1 MNKKFLELAK
11 KSKVIVIKVGSNI
24 LVNEKHVLRRKWL
37 NSLIEDVKELQKRGS
52 KIIIVSS
59 GAIALGRNILSKKK
73 LTNLHE
79 KQAAA
84 SIGQIQL
91 SQQWQKAFAKLNIQS
106 SQILIT
112 AEDLNERRKYLN
124 IRNTIYSLMDLNV
137 VPIINENDTTSTEEI
152 RFGDNDKLS
161 AMISNAL
168 SAELLILLSDVNGL
182 YTANPKKSLQAK
194 LITSVE
200 EVDQQIEKYIDKDLS
215 EFGSGGMLAK
225 INAAKLCIQSGSTM
239 IISNGLVNNPLSKI
253 DPQSSTWFH
262 PSKNILT
269 SRQQWIW
276 NRPIQKAIV
285 HIDEGASKALKKN
298 SSLLAIGVKSIDGKF
313 YRGDT
318 VSIHYNKKELARGM
332 INYDFQEMDKIK
344 GKKSSEFSEILG
356 FVRED
361 EIIHKDN
368 LVRSR

>member
-1 MNKKFLELAK
+1 
-11 KSKVIVIKVGSNI
+11 
-24 LVNEKHVLRRKWL
+24 
-37 NSLIEDVKELQKRGS
+37 
-52 KIIIVSS
+52 
-59 GAIALGRNILSKKK
+59 
-73 LTNLHE
+73 
-79 KQAAA
+79 
-84 SIGQIQL
+84 
-91 SQQWQKAFAKLNIQS
+91 
-106 SQILIT
+106 
-112 AEDLNERRKYLN
+112 
-124 IRNTIYSLMDLNV
+124 MDLNV

-161 AMISNAL
+161 AMIANAL

-182 YTANPKKSLQAK
+182 YTANPKKSTDAK

-200 EVDQQIEKYIDKDLS
+200 EVNQAIEKYIDKDLS

-225 INAAKLCIQSGSTM
+225 VNAAKLCIHSGSTM
-239 IISNGLVNNPLSKI
+239 IISNGLVNNPLGNI
-253 DPQSSTWFH
+253 RPTSSTWFH

-332 INYDFQEMDKIK
+332 INYDFKEMDKIK
-344 GKKSSEFSEILG
+344 GRKSIEFSKILG

-361 EIIHKDN
+361 EIVHKDN
-368 LVRSR
+368 LVNSR

>member
-1 MNKKFLELAK
+1 MNKKFTDLAK

-24 LVNEKHVLRRKWL
+24 LVNEKHTLRKKWL
-37 NSLIEDVKELQKRGS
+37 ATLVDDVQKLQKKGS
-52 KIIIVSS
+52 KVIIVSS

-91 SQQWQKAFAKLNIQS
+91 SQQWQKAFAKLKIQS

-124 IRNTIYSLMDLNV
+124 IRNTIFSLMDLNV

-161 AMISNAL
+161 AMITNAL
-168 SAELLILLSDVNGL
+168 SAELLILLSDVDGL
-182 YTANPKKSLQAK
+182 YTANPKKSTQAK
-194 LITSVE
+194 LITDVTE
-200 EVDQQIEKYIDKDLS
+200 INHDLEKYIDKDLS
-215 EFGSGGMLAK
+215 EFGSGGMIAK
-225 INAAKLCIQSGSTM
+225 VNAAKLCMQSGSTM
-239 IISNGLVNNPLSKI
+239 IIANGLVSHPLDNISPK
-253 DPQSSTWFH
+253 SSTWFH
-262 PSKNILT
+262 PAKNILT

-276 NRPIQKAIV
+276 NRPIHKAII
-285 HIDEGASKALKKN
+285 HIDEGASKALQKN
-298 SSLLAIGVKSIDGKF
+298 SSLLAIGVKSIEGKF

-318 VSIHYNKKELARGM
+318 VLIHYNKKELARGM
-332 INYDFQEMDKIK
+332 INYDFKEMEQIK
-344 GKKSSEFSEILG
+344 GQKSKDFSGILG

-368 LVRSR
+368 MVTSR

>member
-1 MNKKFLELAK
+1 MNKTFQNLAK

-24 LVNEKHVLRRKWL
+24 LVNEKFKLRKKWL
-37 NSLIEDVKELQKRGS
+37 NSLVDDVAKLQKKGS

-59 GAIALGRNILSKKK
+59 GAIALGRDVLQKKK

-91 SQQWQKAFAKLNIQS
+91 SQNWQRAFARSKIQS

-124 IRNTIYSLMDLNV
+124 IRNTIYSLLDLEV
-137 VPIINENDTTSTEEI
+137 IPIINENDTTSTEEI

-161 AMISNAL
+161 AMIANAL

-182 YTANPKKSLQAK
+182 YTSNPKKSSSASL
-194 LITSVE
+194 LTSVSE
-200 EVDQQIEKYIDKDLS
+200 IDQKIEKYVDQDLS

-225 INAAKLCIQSGSTM
+225 VNAAKLCMQSGSTM
-239 IISNGLVNNPLSKI
+239 IISNGLVNNPI
-253 DPQSSTWFH
+253 DQIHPEKSTWFH
-262 PSKNILT
+262 PAKNILT

-276 NRPIQKAIV
+276 NRPIQKAII
-285 HIDEGASKALKKN
+285 HIDEGASRALGKN
-298 SSLLAIGVKSIDGKF
+298 SSLLAIGVKSIEGRF

-318 VSIHYNKKELARGM
+318 VSIHYNKKEVARGM
-332 INYDFQEMDKIK
+332 INYDFKEMDQIK
-344 GKKSSEFSEILG
+344 GKKSNEISTILG

-368 LVRSR
+368 MVASR

>member
-1 MNKKFLELAK
+1 MQLTCPECGKEFE
-11 KSKVIVIKVGSNI
+11 
-24 LVNEKHVLRRKWL
+24 
-37 NSLIEDVKELQKRGS
+37 IEESQQ
-52 KIIIVSS
+52 
-59 GAIALGRNILSKKK
+59 A
-73 LTNLHE
+73 HE

-91 SQQWQKAFAKLNIQS
+91 SQQWQKAFAKFNIQS

-161 AMISNAL
+161 AMIANAL

-182 YTANPKKSLQAK
+182 YTANPKKSTDAK

-200 EVDQQIEKYIDKDLS
+200 EVDQEIEKYIDKDLS

-225 INAAKLCIQSGSTM
+225 VNAAKLCIQSGSTM
-239 IISNGLVNNPLSKI
+239 IISNGLVNNPLGNI
-253 DPQSSTWFH
+253 HPTSSTWFH

-298 SSLLAIGVKSIDGKF
+298 SSLLAIGVKSLDGKF

-318 VSIHYNKKELARGM
+318 VSIHYNKIELARGM
-332 INYDFQEMDKIK
+332 INYDFKEMDKIK
-344 GKKSSEFSEILG
+344 GRKSKEFSKILG

-361 EIIHKDN
+361 EIVHKDN
-368 LVRSR
+368 LVNSR